1 MIVFGAE
8 QGFAGGFADRVLEAA
23 IGLGEA
29 SWLMVGSRTVE
40 LARQR
45 GFALTWETALPA
57 HAAALPALAGDLAE
71 AIYRHVAET
80 GASRVGM
87 LTPVWAGGSGLRI
100 EPRPLLPLDLTAFAG
115 EARDAP
121 MTTLPQAVLLAR
133 LTEEYVYACVCEAAV
148 EAYAAENQA
157 RVSAMAGAR
166 SKIDEQF
173 VQLQQLEHRVR
184 QEAIT
189 AEVVELSARAGQRRR
204 AT

>member
-1 MIVFGAE
+1 
-8 QGFAGGFADRVLEAA
+8 
-23 IGLGEA
+23 
-29 SWLMVGSRTVE
+29 
-40 LARQR
+40 
-45 GFALTWETALPA
+45 
-57 HAAALPALAGDLAE
+57 
-71 AIYRHVAET
+71 
-80 GASRVGM
+80 
-87 LTPVWAGGSGLRI
+87 
-100 EPRPLLPLDLTAFAG
+100 
-115 EARDAP
+115 